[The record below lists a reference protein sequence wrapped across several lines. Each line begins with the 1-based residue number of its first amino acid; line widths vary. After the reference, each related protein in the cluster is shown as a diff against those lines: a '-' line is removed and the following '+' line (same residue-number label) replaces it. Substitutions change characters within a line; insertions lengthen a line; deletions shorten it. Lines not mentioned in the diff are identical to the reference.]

1 MDGTAGSSS
10 ASGVRLGSIGPATL
24 SGVVDALNPSPAG
37 TLGTIRDP
45 GDFNERATFE
55 SGQLGT
61 IIIQI
66 FTP

>member
-1 MDGTAGSSS
+1 MDETAGSSG
-10 ASGVRLGSIGPATL
+10 ASGVQLGSIGPAML

-45 GDFNERATFE
+45 GDINERATFE